1 MRARHEG
8 VETGRSVWLT
18 LFLNFMW
25 LTSVLFSLSGWCF
38 VTWGS
43 GKLHIFPHSIFTTKV
58 LSYQISKNWKLS
70 EWGIKGKDLHLYEL
84 PERRQKLLACT
95 FYISLWLIGIWETF
109 WKKKWVYNIPIG
121 FDHKAFL
128 FHKAF
133 FFWLPHGIWSPQAR
147 DQMGATVLTYTTA
160 AAMPDCLTHCEAPGI
175 ETASQCYRD
184 AADPIVPQW

>member
-109 WKKKWVYNIPIG
+109 WKKNG
-121 FDHKAFL
+121 FTIYQLGLTIKP
-128 FHKAF
+128 F
-133 FFWLPHGIWSPQAR
+133 FFIKHFFLAAPWYMESPGQRSDGSYSFDLHHCCSNARLFNPLWSSR
-147 DQMGATVLTYTTA
+147 DWNCIPVL
-160 AAMPDCLTHCEAPGI
+160 
-175 ETASQCYRD
+175 
-184 AADPIVPQW
+184 